1 MAATSYTEPLL
12 TWYAR
17 AARDLPWRAADA
29 GPWSVLVSEFMLQQT
44 PVSRVLP
51 AHARWL
57 SRWPSPAALAAEPAA
72 EAIREWGRLGYPRRA
87 LRLHETARI
96 IASEHDGQV
105 PSALGELRALPGVG
119 SYTAAAIASFAFS
132 QRHAVL
138 DTNVRRVLAR
148 LIGGSAGPSS
158 ASASVAETKLA
169 ESLLPDVPPVAARWS
184 VAVMELGALVC
195 GAATPR
201 CGECPVADQCA
212 WLAAGRPRLD
222 ADPGGPGGRGGS
234 AGRAGSGG
242 RGPGQRYEGTDRQ
255 CRGRVLAVL
264 RERSHAVPRADFD
277 LVWPDPEQLNR
288 ALAGLVADGLAA
300 QSGHGYTLP
309 GGSWPAT
316 PAPSGVAR

>member
-1 MAATSYTEPLL
+1 MMDSVMAVTTSSLTEPLL

-17 AARDLPWRAADA
+17 AARDLPWRAPEA

-57 SRWPSPAALAAEPAA
+57 GRWPSPGALAAEPPS

-96 IASEHDGQV
+96 ITSKHSGNV
-105 PSALGELRALPGVG
+105 PSSIEELRALPGVG
-119 SYTAAAIASFAFS
+119 SYTAAAIASFAFG

-148 LIGGSAGPSS
+148 LTAGSAAP
-158 ASASVAETKLA
+158 ASASVSVAETRLA
-169 ESLLPDVPPVAARWS
+169 ESLLPDVPPIAARWS

-195 GAATPR
+195 GAGKPR
-201 CGECPVADQCA
+201 CGECPLADQCA
-212 WLAAGRPRLD
+212 WLAAGRPV
-222 ADPGGPGGRGGS
+222 PGTDRP
-234 AGRAGSGG
+234 A
-242 RGPGQRYEGTDRQ
+242 QRYEGTDRQ

-264 RERSHAVPRADFD
+264 RESPRPVPRAGFD
-277 LVWPDPEQLNR
+277 VIWPDQAQLNR
-288 ALAGLVADGLAA
+288 ALAGLIADGLTTE
-300 QSGHGYTLP
+300 SRLGYTLP
-309 GGSWPAT
+309 GTVP
-316 PAPSGVAR
+316 